1 MVEYLPGIGYL
12 ASFPLFQS
20 LTLISVSVIFCF
32 LFAYDL
38 HTYLNS
44 SRYKAILRRE
54 LQFIDQISKSSDYP
68 MQIDWRLSKQY
79 LPILKM
85 LLNVWKWAHNVN
97 K

>member
-32 LFAYDL
+32 FAYDL

-44 SRYKAILRRE
+44 SRYKAKLRRE

-68 MQIDWRLSKQY
+68 IQIDWRLRKQY
-79 LPILKM
+79 LRILKM
-85 LLNVWKWAHNVN
+85 LLNVWKWTQNVN